1 MADHDDCEA
10 DIDTLRE
17 ALELLLPCVEK
28 TSEAREIGSNEWL
41 AVHEARMALERT
53 TP

>member
-10 DIDTLRE
+10 DIDTLRSVIE
-17 ALELLLPCVEK
+17 QLLPCVEK
-28 TSEAREIGSNEWL
+28 TNDAKEIGTDAWL

-53 TP
+53 GI